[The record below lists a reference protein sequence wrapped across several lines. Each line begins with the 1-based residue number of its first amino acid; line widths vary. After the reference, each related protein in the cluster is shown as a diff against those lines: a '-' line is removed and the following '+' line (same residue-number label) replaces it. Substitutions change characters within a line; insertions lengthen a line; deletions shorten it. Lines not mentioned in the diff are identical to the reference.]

1 MNSHYTY
8 LLIDFLTI
16 IFPLLLSF
24 DKKVA
29 FHRQWRYL
37 WVGLLGT
44 GLFFLAWDALFT
56 HQGVWSFN
64 DAYILGVK
72 FFGLPIEEWLF
83 FLAVPYS
90 CVFIYECLLVYFPFR
105 QRKDWGWQLML
116 PVGALLVLTAFL
128 FSYKAYTFTTFS
140 FCGFSILLLYTF
152 RRRFPSFNAAA
163 FFTCYA
169 ISIVPFFI
177 VNGFLTALP
186 VVQYN
191 DTENLGIRMYTIPF
205 EDTFYGMLLM
215 LGNVLGME
223 WRRGRRINTSPPS
236 S

>member
-1 MNSHYTY
+1 MNSRYTY

-29 FHRQWRYL
+29 FYRQWRYL
-37 WVGLLGT
+37 WIGLVVT
-44 GLFFLAWDALFT
+44 GLFFIAWDALFAY
-56 HQGVWSFN
+56 QGVWSFN
-64 DAYILGVK
+64 DAYILGTK
-72 FFGLPIEEWLF
+72 FCGLPIEEWLF

-90 CVFIYECLLVYFPFR
+90 CTFIYECLLAYFPFR

-116 PVGALLVLTAFL
+116 PLGVLLILTGFL

-140 FCGFSILLLYTF
+140 FCGFTLLLLHTF
-152 RRRFPSFNAAA
+152 RNGFPSFNAAA

-186 VVQYN
+186 VVQY
-191 DTENLGIRMYTIPF
+191 DDAENLGIRMYTIPF

-215 LGNVLGME
+215 LGNILGME
-223 WRRGRRINTSPPS
+223 WGRGRRINTSQPS

>member
-37 WVGLLGT
+37 WIGLVVT
-44 GLFFLAWDALFT
+44 GLFFIAWDALFAY
-56 HQGVWSFN
+56 QGVWSFN

-90 CVFIYECLLVYFPFR
+90 CTFIYECLLAYFPFR
-105 QRKDWGWQLML
+105 QWRDWGWKLML
-116 PVGALLVLTAFL
+116 PLGVLLVLTGL
-128 FSYKAYTFTTFS
+128 MFSYKAYTFTAFS
-140 FCGFSILLLYTF
+140 FCGFAMLLLHAF
-152 RRRFPSFNAAA
+152 RNRFPSFNAAA
-163 FFTCYA
+163 FFTCYV
-169 ISIVPFFI
+169 ISIIPFFI

-186 VVQYN
+186 VVLYD
-191 DTENLGIRMYTIPF
+191 DTENLGIRLYTIPF

-223 WRRGRRINTSPPS
+223 WGRGRRINTSQPS